1 MPYELSNQNC
11 INLYL
16 HCGKCLKEV
25 PEGTSPREYQRIQ
38 VGWTDRGLQ
47 VWCVRHDCNVVHID
61 FEGQTHPANT
71 TVYVGKASDEYR
83 GRKRRS

>member
-1 MPYELSNQNC
+1 MNALRTLQSK
-11 INLYL
+11 LYKPVPAL
-16 HCGKCLKEV
+16 REV
-25 PEGTSPREYQRIQ
+25 PEGTSPREYQKIQ

-47 VWCVRHDCNVVHID
+47 VRCVRHDCNVIHLD